1 MNFEKNIYHIILF
14 TDQIS
19 LTDCFYFLI
28 AFTNFI
34 CCPVCDAINFEINL
48 RFLIKPYL
56 CITKKSGQ
64 ECKYLKNKHNLKIK
78 EKAFSV
84 IFKGLA
90 VVRKCPKPENGPLK
104 FELNFKFMKISWINM
119 LYLCEVS
126 NKDITLTTINETF
139 VFLLLTL
146 NTFVTLN
153 KKQ

>member
-1 MNFEKNIYHIILF
+1 MSKSSSTKVNQNYGADRLILPYINFKKQKEVWNQSPWIIFYMNFEKNIYHIILF

-19 LTDCFYFLI
+19 LTDCFYFWI
-28 AFTNFI
+28 AFTNFL

-104 FELNFKFMKISWINM
+104 FELNFKFMKIS
-119 LYLCEVS
+119 
-126 NKDITLTTINETF
+126 
-139 VFLLLTL
+139 
-146 NTFVTLN
+146 
-153 KKQ
+153 